1 MHADKNKDL
10 KQLFHISQN
19 SNANGQQVLSIR
31 LGEKHGCFAITNK
44 PGNELY
50 ELGYCSVLRWDEKE
64 LTELLTAYPSL
75 QHSFYDCQVVY
86 DFPQGVFVPATVHG
100 LEETPVLLNGGN
112 NSGANI
118 ITEQV
123 QGWQFNT
130 MYAVPA
136 EIQQWLGQKFPAA
149 KYRHQYSLGIRMI
162 NTTGEGGS
170 LLVDLREDDFTV
182 MVAKAGK
189 FLLAQSFAY
198 STPDDVLYYLIKIC
212 RQFSLSQQDVELS
225 LSGLVDKQ
233 SSLYRELY
241 QYFIHIAFRDADWSL
256 TLGGNTGKEYPAHF
270 FTSLNDLAKCAS

>member
-1 MHADKNKDL
+1 M

-19 SNANGQQVLSIR
+19 NNANGQQVLSIR

-44 PGNELY
+44 SGDELY

-64 LTELLTAYPSL
+64 LAELFAAYSSL
-75 QHSFYDCQVVY
+75 QHSFYDYQVVY
-86 DFPQGVFVPATVHG
+86 DFPQGLFVPAAVHG
-100 LEETPVLLNGGN
+100 LEETAILLNGGN

-130 MYAVPA
+130 MYAVPV
-136 EIQQWLGQKFPAA
+136 EIQEWLGQKFPAA
-149 KYRHQYSLGIRMI
+149 KYRHQYSLGIRMLD
-162 NTTGEGGS
+162 TTGEDGS
-170 LLVDLREDDFTV
+170 LLVDLREDDFTI
-182 MVAKAGK
+182 MVARGGK
-189 FLLAQSFAY
+189 FLLAQCFAY
-198 STPDDVLYYLIKIC
+198 STPDDVLYYLLKVC
-212 RQFSLSQQDVELS
+212 RQFSLSQQGVELS

-241 QYFIHIAFRDADWSL
+241 LYFIHITFRDADWSL
-256 TLGGNTGKEYPAHF
+256 TSSGHAGNEYPAHF